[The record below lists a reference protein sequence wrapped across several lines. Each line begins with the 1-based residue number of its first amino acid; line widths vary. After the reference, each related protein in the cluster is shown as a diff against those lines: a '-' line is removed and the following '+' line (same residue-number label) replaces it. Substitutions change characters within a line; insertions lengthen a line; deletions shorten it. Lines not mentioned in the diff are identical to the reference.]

1 MFFAVIW
8 IAFSS
13 ASGVFQHFHK
23 LPMGVHQSAQC
34 DRASLAQNYFY
45 GGMHFFYPEVNE
57 NRCIDG
63 IVSCELPL
71 PSFLAACAYKLLG
84 YDEFY
89 FRLITYLFFSL
100 GMFALFLLFNSRI
113 NKISSMALVLIL
125 QLSPILLF
133 YGANFIPDTCSLGLA
148 LIAWYSF
155 FKRHIQH
162 TYEPNSKSLSLQII
176 FILSLGF
183 SVAIKTTSL
192 IQFISMSGLLVLSYL
207 PFLKIKIEQR
217 KSLLISLLL
226 SFCIPLLW
234 YLWSKY
240 LSLTHNSQYFMMSLP
255 HSESWDKYFEAWA
268 VYLANWPPQ
277 ALSYPLIYIAVSLW
291 FITLFLKK
299 FIQRELYYLSVFNSF
314 GSLLFLFLM
323 IEQFKYH
330 DYYFICLFPAF
341 ALNWLALSDAVKKL
355 PKNFWWFKIAIF
367 IAVLIALNFQ
377 FYNGRKNLEER
388 YTEGNYWEQ
397 SHHRSIDIDSFRLKV
412 NALGINRNNCV
423 LVGYD
428 PSPNNLLYLLHLR
441 GHRLS
446 KDHDQNRINDV
457 LNSSHPQ
464 YFISNDT
471 ALSRQLKAS
480 AFQTKLEL
488 KYKYLELYKINYDS
502 IP

>member
-1 MFFAVIW
+1 
-8 IAFSS
+8 
-13 ASGVFQHFHK
+13 
-23 LPMGVHQSAQC
+23 MGVHQSAQC
-34 DRASLAQNYFY
+34 DRASLAQNYYY

-71 PSFLAACAYKLLG
+71 PSFLAASVYKVFG

-89 FRLITYLFFSL
+89 FRLITYLFFSA

-113 NKISSMALVLIL
+113 NLITSMALVLIL

-133 YGANFIPDTCSLGLA
+133 YGANFIPDICSLGLTF
-148 LIAWYSF
+148 IAWYCF

-162 TYEPNSKSLSLQII
+162 PYEPSSKTINLQVLFII
-176 FILSLGF
+176 SLGL
-183 SVAIKTTSL
+183 SIAIKTTSL
-192 IQFISMSGLLVLSYL
+192 IQFLSMLGLLIFSYI
-207 PFLKIKIEQR
+207 PFLKIKISQR
-217 KSLLISLLL
+217 KSLFISLLL
-226 SFCIPLLW
+226 AFSIPLSW

-277 ALSYPLIYIAVSLW
+277 ALSYPLIYIAASLLLL
-291 FITLFLKK
+291 TLLLKK
-299 FIQRELYYLSVFNSF
+299 FIQTELYFLSVFNSF
-314 GSLLFLFLM
+314 GTILFLFLM

-341 ALNWLALSDAVKKL
+341 ALNWLALSDAIKKL
-355 PKNFWWFKIAIF
+355 PHNFWYLKIALF
-367 IAVLIALNFQ
+367 IGVLIALNFQ

-397 SHHRSIDIDSFRLKV
+397 SHHRSIDIDSFRMKI
-412 NALGINRNNCV
+412 NTLGINRNNCV

-464 YFISNDT
+464 YFISNDS
-471 ALSRQLKAS
+471 ALTSQLKAS

-502 IP
+502 LP

>member
-1 MFFAVIW
+1 MFFAVVW

-34 DRASLAQNYFY
+34 DRASLAQNYYY

-71 PSFLAACAYKLLG
+71 PSFLAASVYKVFG

-89 FRLITYLFFSL
+89 FRLITYLFFSA

-113 NKISSMALVLIL
+113 NSITSMALVLTL

-133 YGANFIPDTCSLGLA
+133 YGANFIPDICSLGLA
-148 LIAWYSF
+148 FIAWYCF

-162 TYEPNSKSLSLQII
+162 PYEPSSKTISLQVL
-176 FILSLGF
+176 FVFSLGL
-183 SVAIKTTSL
+183 SIAIKTTSL
-192 IQFISMSGLLVLSYL
+192 IQFLSMLGLLIFSYI
-207 PFLKIKIEQR
+207 PFLKIKISQR
-217 KSLLISLLL
+217 KSLFISLLL
-226 SFCIPLLW
+226 AFSIPLSW

-277 ALSYPLIYIAVSLW
+277 ALSYPLIYIAASLLL
-291 FITLFLKK
+291 FTLFLKK
-299 FIQRELYYLSVFNSF
+299 FIQNELYFLSVFNSF
-314 GSLLFLFLM
+314 GTILFLFLM

-341 ALNWLALSDAVKKL
+341 ALNWLALSDAIKKL
-355 PKNFWWFKIAIF
+355 PHNFWYLKIALF
-367 IAVLIALNFQ
+367 IGVLIALNFQ
-377 FYNGRKNLEER
+377 FYTGRKNLEER

-397 SHHRSIDIDSFRLKV
+397 SHHRSIDIDSFRIKI
-412 NALGINRNNCV
+412 NAIGINRNNCV

-464 YFISNDT
+464 YFISNDS
-471 ALSRQLKAS
+471 ALTSQLKAS

-502 IP
+502 LP

>member
-1 MFFAVIW
+1 MFFAIIW

-34 DRASLAQNYFY
+34 DRASLAQNYYY
-45 GGMHFFYPEVNE
+45 GGLRFFYPEVNE

-71 PSFLAACAYKLLG
+71 PSFLAACSYKLFG
-84 YDEFY
+84 FDEFY
-89 FRLITYLFFSL
+89 FRLITFLFYSF
-100 GMFALFLLFNSRI
+100 GMFALFLLFNTRM
-113 NKISSMALVLIL
+113 NKTMSMALLLIL

-133 YGANFIPDTCSLGLA
+133 YGANFIPDVCSLGLA
-148 LIAWYSF
+148 FLAWYCF
-155 FKRHIQH
+155 FKLYIQH
-162 TYEPNSKSLSLQII
+162 PFEPNTKAIGMH
-176 FILSLGF
+176 ILFVISLGL

-192 IQFISMSGLLVLSYL
+192 IQFISILGLLVFSYL
-207 PFLKIKIEQR
+207 PFLKIKIPQR
-217 KSLLISLLL
+217 RTLSISLMLA
-226 SFCIPLLW
+226 FTIPLSW

-277 ALSYPLIYIAVSLW
+277 ALSYPIIYIAASLL
-291 FITLFLKK
+291 ILLVFLKK
-299 FIQRELYYLSVFNSF
+299 FIQTELYFLSILNSI
-314 GSLLFLFLM
+314 GSILFLFLM

-330 DYYFICLFPAF
+330 DYYFICLFPVF

-355 PKNFWWFKIAIF
+355 PHNFWWIKIAIF
-367 IAVLIALNFQ
+367 IGVLISLNFQ
-377 FYNGRKNLEER
+377 FYTGRKNLEER

-397 SHHRSIDIDSFRLKV
+397 SHHRSVDIDSFRLKIKT
-412 NALGINRNNCV
+412 LGINRNNCV
-423 LVGYD
+423 LVGFD

-446 KDHDQNRINDV
+446 KDHDQDRINDV

-464 YFISNDT
+464 YFISNDST
-471 ALSRQLKAS
+471 LTQKLKTS
-480 AFQTKLEL
+480 AVQTKFLL
-488 KYKYLELYKINYDS
+488 KYKYLELYKIEYDS
-502 IP
+502 LP